1 MSAPANLR
9 HLALCGCA
17 GNVARQVR
25 AMDALKGYP
34 RLIDQGTRTDPQFPD
49 NYVSTTHF
57 TAFNFL
63 PLAVFNQFRKLANV
77 YFLMIAIL
85 CTTPISPFAP
95 ITAPRAAPRRAKPKK
110 AQAMTFASS
119 WFGRRRL
126 MPREPATKRSH
137 GMAPARPQAQA
148 PLVART
154 AAPPN
159 TFNPVVVPKEQSKS
173 SHREEWNQESKGKMR
188 KGRRRGGITV
198 MIG

>member
-1 MSAPANLR
+1 MSVGWLRKKSLGTIAARARPGIVAEPA
-9 HLALCGCA
+9 A
-17 GNVARQVR
+17 
-25 AMDALKGYP
+25 
-34 RLIDQGTRTDPQFPD
+34 
-49 NYVSTTHF
+49 
-57 TAFNFL
+57 
-63 PLAVFNQFRKLANV
+63 
-77 YFLMIAIL
+77 
-85 CTTPISPFAP
+85 AP